1 MHTQVAQKQM
11 MRVDMYARALRA
23 SQNAKRSKV
32 RAAKL
37 QKERG
42 AEELVLKS
50 FVVVFGPVLRTRIP
64 GRMRQ
69 PSDDARAAS
78 VMPGSRPRGTYLS
91 PEASW

>member
-1 MHTQVAQKQM
+1 ML
-11 MRVDMYARALRA
+11 RVEVHVRALRA

-50 FVVVFGPVLRTRIP
+50 FVVVFGPVLPTRFP
-64 GRMRQ
+64 RRKRQ
-69 PSDDARAAS
+69 PSDDARTVS
-78 VMPGSRPRGTYLS
+78 ITPGFRSKNSARGTYLP